1 MAAPNIFTSSTVL
14 GKTVAV
20 AVTTTPTA
28 FLENTADSGK
38 VYKINLIIA
47 ANIDG
52 TNNADIT
59 VDLFRNSTAFH
70 LAKTVSIPADSS
82 FEVINKSFYMEEGDT
97 LRCSANANGDIE
109 LICSY
114 EEIG

>member
-1 MAAPNIFTSSTVL
+1 MAAPNIFTSSAVL

-28 FLENTADSGK
+28 FLENTAASGK

-47 ANIDG
+47 SNVDGNI
-52 TNNADIT
+52 NADIS
-59 VDLFRNSTAFH
+59 VDLFRNSISYH
-70 LAKTVSIPADSS
+70 LAKTITIPADSS
-82 FEVINKSFYMEEGDT
+82 FEVINKSFYLEEGDA
-97 LRCSANANGDIE
+97 LRCSAGADGDIE